1 MPIHSLNQTWLAIS
15 WIIDSFCTPA
25 YCWLGSGFKVT
36 GDLQKAI
43 RLGVVFLNLIIYK
56 IRFLEIISMFD
67 VNQ

>member
-15 WIIDSFCTPA
+15 WIIDSFWTPA

-43 RLGVVFLNLIIYK
+43 RLGVVFFK
-56 IRFLEIISMFD
+56 F
-67 VNQ
+67 NQRQN

>member
-15 WIIDSFCTPA
+15 WIIDSFWTPA

-43 RLGVVFLNLIIYK
+43 RLGVVFFKFNH
-56 IRFLEIISMFD
+56 RQ
-67 VNQ
+67 NQIFGNNFNV